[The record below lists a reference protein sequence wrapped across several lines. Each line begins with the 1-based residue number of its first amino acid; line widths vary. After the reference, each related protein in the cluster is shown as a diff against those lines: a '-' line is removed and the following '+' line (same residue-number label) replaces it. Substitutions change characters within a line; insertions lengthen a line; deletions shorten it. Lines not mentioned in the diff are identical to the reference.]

1 MPAEVSLEPE
11 NVLGLEL
18 ARLGVGRGDACG
30 LRLALAVHVEDLAV
44 EDVVHHLMRD
54 AISMQSACN
63 HAIIAQI
70 WLWKMWSITS
80 CSMTVLQLCTTITSW
95 KCFFEFWSERVSWSR

>member
-1 MPAEVSLEPE
+1 
-11 NVLGLEL
+11 
-18 ARLGVGRGDACG
+18 
-30 LRLALAVHVEDLAV
+30 V

-63 HAIIAQI
+63 HAMVAQI